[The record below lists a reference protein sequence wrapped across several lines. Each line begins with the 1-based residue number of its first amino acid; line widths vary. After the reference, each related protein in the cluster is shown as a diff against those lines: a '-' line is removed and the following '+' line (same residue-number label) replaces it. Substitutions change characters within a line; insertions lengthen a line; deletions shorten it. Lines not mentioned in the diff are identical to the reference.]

1 MDFSEDHSKFL
12 LSKEWLVKVDNGAS
26 TPYFI
31 KFFSSTVDISCC
43 ILVTDAKSVWVEVMS
58 SSQFA
63 RRWRRCNNV
72 SPIFLSEMEEDAWR
86 ITMLELLSKAH
97 TLGGITDLSFA
108 VSESHYA
115 DLAFELESSFI
126 WRWET
131 CFLGHRRS
139 AEIISKHLIF
149 PLISLNY
156 LAFSSAD
163 VVAELPDADVEKAVD
178 KVGRTARRTLDTHIR
193 NAMSKPRVATTL
205 RRMTAMFNF
214 IPDLPPVIS
223 IAEKP
228 DLQID
233 VQVLRTQTRSDVEIE
248 PRVTSPL
255 PRVSKELGKPSL
267 NPCGVRYPLQDVL
280 LDEEMSLDG
289 PGGITNPIHADS
301 ATESEGEE
309 YDFPDK
315 DKLSEGPS
323 ARPSSA
329 AFRGPPN
336 RDSVI
341 FSRDPPPQPSTS
353 RLNSSKDLPSD
364 SESPPARSAK
374 RPKKQVVSSSDDN
387 SEEER
392 KRRVAQLKSG
402 AGGVKRGTRQPIKRG
417 GKRF

>member
-1 MDFSEDHSKFL
+1 MNISTSSHS
-12 LSKEWLVKVDNGAS
+12 
-26 TPYFI
+26 P
-31 KFFSSTVDISCC
+31 
-43 ILVTDAKSVWVEVMS
+43 
-58 SSQFA
+58 
-63 RRWRRCNNV
+63 
-72 SPIFLSEMEEDAWR
+72 
-86 ITMLELLSKAH
+86 
-97 TLGGITDLSFA
+97 
-108 VSESHYA
+108 
-115 DLAFELESSFI
+115 
-126 WRWET
+126 
-131 CFLGHRRS
+131 
-139 AEIISKHLIF
+139 
-149 PLISLNY
+149 
-156 LAFSSAD
+156 
-163 VVAELPDADVEKAVD
+163 
-178 KVGRTARRTLDTHIR
+178 TA
-193 NAMSKPRVATTL
+193 A
-205 RRMTAMFNF
+205 
-214 IPDLPPVIS
+214 PVIS

-341 FSRDPPPQPSTS
+341 FSRDPSPLPSTS